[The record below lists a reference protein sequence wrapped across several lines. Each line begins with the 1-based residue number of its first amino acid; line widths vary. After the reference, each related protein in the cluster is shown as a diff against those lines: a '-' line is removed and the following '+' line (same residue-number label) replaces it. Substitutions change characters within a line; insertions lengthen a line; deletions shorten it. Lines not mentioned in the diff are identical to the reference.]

1 MVTSE
6 SKRPAWIRSCNG
18 CCRPLHVRKR
28 TCDHCGAAQ
37 VSRRSIQ
44 EAATAKCAKERKE
57 EVAEASLVLA
67 YLSTPETGS
76 PTSGSESDDA
86 TSPARLRR
94 AASAGVAAAVART
107 QIRKVRSAGI
117 AKTHAQKAHGQ
128 PPSEVRLR
136 RLLKLRAL
144 LVAAPAA
151 IGLSET
157 ARLALAELES
167 PASSA
172 SATPLPS
179 PTGGTAHFAL
189 LATVASLAA
198 PEATSCASPEP

>member
-1 MVTSE
+1 
-6 SKRPAWIRSCNG
+6 
-18 CCRPLHVRKR
+18 
-28 TCDHCGAAQ
+28 
-37 VSRRSIQ
+37 
-44 EAATAKCAKERKE
+44 
-57 EVAEASLVLA
+57 
-67 YLSTPETGS
+67 
-76 PTSGSESDDA
+76 
-86 TSPARLRR
+86 
-94 AASAGVAAAVART
+94 VAAAVART